1 MVEQSK
7 PRGGIAKPMNRN
19 YGIPKMEAQKAP
31 AGRLRSAICAALV
44 MIAHVPAALLFVA
57 GANAQESDA
66 QPALEPRYT
75 VELIVFAYR
84 TADSGNEVFVPDKPT
99 LVPDAEE
106 EMPTE
111 DGPKTFGDSPEA
123 LPTDLPDA
131 DDPGAVD
138 EQVPERERIELRVL
152 EPEAYTMDDVHRQLE
167 RLDAYEPVLR
177 TAWTQT
183 TPPRDASPA
192 VHLRALGNP
201 PPGLDG
207 SVTLYRGRYLHL
219 VVDLALDA
227 ESSERQ
233 AATATD
239 RLIAYGDGRLRS
251 DDDDMSSDVL
261 RQPVRYRIFED
272 RIMKTGDIRYFDHP
286 RFGVIAKVT
295 RPEEEPASAGT
306 GNDGLP

>member
-1 MVEQSK
+1 
-7 PRGGIAKPMNRN
+7 MNRN
-19 YGIPKMEAQKAP
+19 YGIPKMQAQNAP
-31 AGRLRSAICAALV
+31 AGWLRSAIYAALAV
-44 MIAHVPAALLFVA
+44 IAPVPAALVFVV

-66 QPALEPRYT
+66 QSVLEPRYT

-84 TADSGNEVFVPDKPT
+84 TTDSGDEVFVPDKPT

-106 EMPTE
+106 EMPNE
-111 DGPKTFGDSPEA
+111 DSPKTFGDLPEA
-123 LPTDLPDA
+123 IPSDVPDT
-131 DDPGAVD
+131 DDPGAAD
-138 EQVPERERIELRVL
+138 EQVPERERIELHVL
-152 EPEAYTMDDVHRQLE
+152 EPDAYTMDDVHRQLE
-167 RLDAYEPVLR
+167 RLDAYEPVMR

-227 ESSERQ
+227 EPSERQ

-239 RLIAYGDGRLRS
+239 RLVAYGDGRTRS
-251 DDDDMSSDVL
+251 DDDDMLSDVL
-261 RQPVRYRIFED
+261 RPPVRYRIFED

-295 RPEEEPASAGT
+295 RPEEDPASAGT

>member
-1 MVEQSK
+1 MEQDT
-7 PRGGIAKPMNRN
+7 RARDDVAELMNRK
-19 YGIPKMEAQKAP
+19 YGIPKMQAQKAL
-31 AGRLRSAICAALV
+31 AGRLRSAIYAALAL
-44 MIAHVPAALLFVA
+44 IAPVPAALVFIA

-66 QPALEPRYT
+66 QSVLEPRYT

-99 LVPDAEE
+99 LIPDAED

-111 DGPKTFGDSPEA
+111 DSPKTFGDFPEA
-123 LPTDLPDA
+123 LPSDLPVA
-131 DDPGAVD
+131 DDPVAAD
-138 EQVPERERIELRVL
+138 EQVPERERIELHIL
-152 EPEAYTMDDVHRQLE
+152 EPDAYTMDDVHRQLE
-167 RLDAYEPVLR
+167 RLDAYEPVMR
-177 TAWTQT
+177 AAWTQT

-227 ESSERQ
+227 EPSGRQ
-233 AATATD
+233 EATATD
-239 RLIAYGDGRLRS
+239 RLVAYGDGRPRS
-251 DDDDMSSDVL
+251 DDDGMLSDAL

-295 RPEEEPASAGT
+295 RPEEEPASAAT

>member
-7 PRGGIAKPMNRN
+7 PRSGIAKPMNRN
-19 YGIPKMEAQKAP
+19 YGIPKMQPQKAP

-44 MIAHVPAALLFVA
+44 LIAPAPAALVFIA
-57 GANAQESDA
+57 GANAQENDA
-66 QPALEPRYT
+66 QSVLEPSYT

-84 TADSGNEVFVPDKPT
+84 TADSGSEVFVPDKPT

-106 EMPTE
+106 EMPNE
-111 DGPKTFGDSPEA
+111 DGPRTFSELPEA
-123 LPTDLPDA
+123 LPPDVPDA
-131 DDPGAVD
+131 DDPGAAD
-138 EQVPERERIELRVL
+138 EQLPERERIELHVL
-152 EPEAYTMDDVHRQLE
+152 EPDAYTMDDVHRQLE
-167 RLDAYEPVLR
+167 RLDAYEPVMR
-177 TAWTQT
+177 AAWTQT
-183 TPPRDASPA
+183 TPPRDVSPA

-227 ESSERQ
+227 EPSEQQ
-233 AATATD
+233 AASATD
-239 RLIAYGDGRLRS
+239 RLVAYGDGRIRS
-251 DDDDMSSDVL
+251 TDDGTLSDVL

-286 RFGVIAKVT
+286 RFGVIAKVM
-295 RPEEEPASAGT
+295 RPEEEAASAGA
-306 GNDGLP
+306 GDDGLP